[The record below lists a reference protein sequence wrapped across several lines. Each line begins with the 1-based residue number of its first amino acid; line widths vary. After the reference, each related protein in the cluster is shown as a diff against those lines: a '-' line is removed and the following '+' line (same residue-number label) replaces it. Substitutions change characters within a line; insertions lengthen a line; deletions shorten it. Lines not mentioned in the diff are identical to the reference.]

1 MLMAF
6 DLLKARFGAVALA
19 KSQVDGLQNLEAEK
33 PVDTDF
39 QIDRFIRE
47 WRELPARPEGAPPF
61 IGLGLGRMMTVAPD
75 AADDDD
81 ETETFE
87 FDLVKA
93 RAQALALVRA
103 KLEWLE
109 DQNSQLPL
117 PDDYELDTTIRQL
130 RNLPPR
136 PENDPPYRGLG
147 FGKVSTEVLLTLQ
160 QLRHVMPQA
169 KSAQAFLDPLNDC
182 MQNYQIN
189 TPLRKAAFLAQL
201 AHESGQLIFTREIW
215 GPTSQQRKYE
225 PGTRLASML
234 GNTQPGDGSRYRG
247 RGLIQ
252 LTGRANYRS
261 YTKAVRQRDPKAP
274 DFEASPNEVADPQ
287 WATDC
292 AGWFWSTRKLNPLA
306 DNKDFR
312 SVTKRI
318 NGGFNGLEDRMK
330 FYQRALDVFL

>member
-6 DLLKARFGAVALA
+6 DLLKARFEAVALA

-47 WRELPARPEGAPPF
+47 WRELPERPEKALPF
-61 IGLGLGRMMTVAPD
+61 IGLGLGRVIAVAPD
-75 AADDDD
+75 AANDD
-81 ETETFE
+81 ESETFE

-109 DQNSQLPL
+109 DQNSQSPL
-117 PDDYELDTTIRQL
+117 PDDFELDITIRQL

-136 PENDPPYRGLG
+136 PEGDPPYQGLG
-147 FGKVSTEVLLTLQ
+147 FGKVSVEVLLTIQ

-169 KSAQAFLDPLNDC
+169 KSAQAFLGPLNDC
-182 MQNYQIN
+182 MQNYQIS

-215 GPTSQQRKYE
+215 GPTPQQRKYE
-225 PGTRLASML
+225 PATSLSATL
-234 GNTQPGDGSRYRG
+234 GNTQTGDGSRYRG

-261 YTKAVRQRDPKAP
+261 YTQAVKKRDPKAP
-274 DFEASPNEVADPQ
+274 DFEASPNELADPQ

-292 AGWFWSTRKLNPLA
+292 AGWFWSTRRLNPLA
-306 DNKDFR
+306 DAKDFK

>member
-6 DLLKARFGAVALA
+6 DLLKARFEAVALA

-33 PVDTDF
+33 PLDTDF

-47 WRELPARPEGAPPF
+47 WRELPDRPEEALPF
-61 IGLGLGRMMTVAPD
+61 KGLGLGRMIAVAPD
-75 AADDDD
+75 ALDKD

-87 FDLVKA
+87 FDIVKA

-109 DQNSQLPL
+109 DQNSQSPL
-117 PDDYELDTTIRQL
+117 PDDYELDTSIRQL

-136 PENDPPYRGLG
+136 PKGAPPYQGLG
-147 FGKVSTEVLLTLQ
+147 FGKVSVEILLTIQ

-189 TPLRKAAFLAQL
+189 KPLRKAAFLAQL

-215 GPTSQQRKYE
+215 GPTAQQRKYE
-225 PGTRLASML
+225 PGTRLASTL
-234 GNTQPGDGSRYRG
+234 GNTQPGDGSRFRG

-261 YTKAVRQRDPKAP
+261 YTKAVKQRDPKAP
-274 DFEASPNEVADPQ
+274 DFEASPDDLATPQ

-292 AGWFWSTRKLNPLA
+292 AGWFWTTRRLNPLA
-306 DNKDFR
+306 DAKDFKGI
-312 SVTKRI
+312 TKRI

-330 FYQRALDVFL
+330 FYQRALDAFL